1 MKKILTLAVLSVAL
15 LSGCSA
21 QGDSM
26 RFTDDPQAYTK
37 TGGDVETYIMIDTY
51 TNCKYVIFNWY
62 NGGGASPLLD
72 KEGNPICGKD

>member
-1 MKKILTLAVLSVAL
+1 MKKILGVLGLSAL
-15 LSGCSA
+15 LLAGCS

-37 TGGDVETYIMIDTY
+37 TDGEIETYIMIDTY

-72 KEGNPICGKD
+72 KEGKPMCGKD